1 MAKVCLLFLLL
12 AGLSLPGYTQKTIA
26 VIGSSTAAGY
36 GLYDASNNRIVDKDD
51 NHDNDLPVNSWP
63 NRLRRYYAG
72 LGVLNGLHNFAIYG
86 EDIYRGMTQA
96 YFLAHP
102 GLSDTR
108 GPWDSE
114 NNIDKALGVSPDIII
129 INFPSN
135 NYDFFVIDETMA
147 ALHEIYN
154 EATADGQTVA
164 YITTTQPRTS
174 DGWNPIDP
182 NTGNPN
188 PYWKENREKL
198 KAIRDRIVAEFP
210 NNYIDFYTPLVDATA
225 TETDPNYLGIKPE
238 YAQTNVEDPSQLDG
252 THINDAGTL
261 QLFNAVLA
269 KNIIPIAPLPL
280 KVGSLHVKRVDDTH
294 INVTFTVLEG
304 NTEKEFFIWVKDKAG
319 NTKSVRVIIPDKTK
333 ASQDVSET
341 IQIY

>member
-36 GLYDASNNRIVDKDD
+36 GLPDADNNRVWDD
-51 NHDNDLPVNSWP
+51 QDNLHNDDPVNSWP
-63 NRLRRYYAG
+63 NRLRRYYDN
-72 LGVLNGLHNFAIYG
+72 LHLLNGLYNFAIYG
-86 EDIYRGMTQA
+86 EDVYHGLTQA
-96 YFLAHP
+96 YFDANP
-102 GLSDTR
+102 GLSATR
-108 GPWDSE
+108 GPNDNN
-114 NNIDKALGVSPDIII
+114 NNIDKALSVSPDIII

-135 NYDFFVIDETMA
+135 NYDFFVIDETMN

-154 EATADGQTVA
+154 EATADGHTVA

-174 DGWNPIDP
+174 DGWNPIKD
-182 NTGNPN
+182 GQPN
-188 PYWKENREKL
+188 PFWKENREKL

-210 NNYIDFYTPLVDATA
+210 NNYIDFYTPLVDASA
-225 TETDPNYLGIKPE
+225 TETDANYLGIKPE
-238 YAQTNVEDPSQLDG
+238 YAQTNHDDPSKLDG
-252 THINDAGTL
+252 THINEAGTL
-261 QLFNAVLA
+261 QLLNAVLA
-269 KNIIPIAPLPL
+269 RNIIPIAPLPL

-319 NTKSVRVIIPDKTK
+319 NTKSVRVVIPDKTK
-333 ASQDVSET
+333 ASQDISET